1 MLTAGEAPE
10 IKVLIVED
18 HPAVRYGLRL
28 LLRRQLI
35 RVCGE
40 AEEPESALRCAG
52 QTSPDLALVD
62 LSLGD
67 ADAFGL
73 LRSLRL
79 EHPAL
84 PLLVYSMH
92 EDAAHVQRALRA
104 GASGYVTKRETTEVL
119 ALAIR
124 QVLAG
129 ERYLSPR
136 VEAKLKSDGTGQAEG
151 ADFSLKEQA
160 VIELLAQGLSTPAI
174 ASNLG
179 LSPRTVESYYAR
191 LILKLALPGRP
202 DLRRWAIQNRG

>member
-1 MLTAGEAPE
+1 MAKETPAVQ
-10 IKVLIVED
+10 VLIVED
-18 HPAVRYGLRL
+18 HPAVRHGLRL

-35 RVCGE
+35 LVCGE
-40 AEEPESALRCAG
+40 AEDAESALRCAG
-52 QTSPDLALVD
+52 QTHPDLVLVD

-67 ADAFGL
+67 TDGLGL
-73 LRSLRL
+73 LRSLHR

-104 GASGYVTKRETTEVL
+104 GALGYVTKRETTEVL

-124 QVLAG
+124 KILAG

-136 VEAKLKSDGTGQAEG
+136 VESKLESIGSGPADGT
-151 ADFSLKEQA
+151 DFSLKEQA
-160 VIELLAQGLSTPAI
+160 VVELLAQGLSTPAI
-174 ASNLG
+174 ASGLG

-191 LILKLALPGRP
+191 LIMKLGLQGRP
-202 DLRRWAIQNRG
+202 ELRRWAIQHRG